1 MNQAKRVILRLREA
15 ELDYDNP
22 YESVRLYL
30 KKNGRSVKELEADR
44 HFIHVQPPN
53 PDIPQIDPKVH
64 IIIDIEK
71 DQFSGTLD
79 DNFPHEIYRIRRLDN
94 KM

>member
-1 MNQAKRVILRLREA
+1 MNQAKGVILRLREA

-30 KKNGRSVKELEADR
+30 ENNGCSVTEVETDR

-53 PDIPQIDPKVH
+53 PDIPQIDAQSP
-64 IIIDIEK
+64 
-71 DQFSGTLD
+71 
-79 DNFPHEIYRIRRLDN
+79 YYY
-94 KM
+94 